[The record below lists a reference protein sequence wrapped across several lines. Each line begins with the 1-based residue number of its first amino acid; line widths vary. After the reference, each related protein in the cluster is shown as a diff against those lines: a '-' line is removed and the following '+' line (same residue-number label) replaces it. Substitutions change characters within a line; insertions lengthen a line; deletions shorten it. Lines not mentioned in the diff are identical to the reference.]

1 MQSVSTFSVGSA
13 SGPLLVHTTSIASS
27 SSPSHYT
34 QANFRIAATGV
45 VLDVDKSSAIVK
57 KLKLTG
63 APYKIFKNTAFIKGV
78 FNSALECAKFE
89 GAALRTVSGIRGQV
103 RQTMSVSSLWTL
115 GGEIKSATLTRDI
128 FC

>member
-1 MQSVSTFSVGSA
+1 M
-13 SGPLLVHTTSIASS
+13 HTRTCT
-27 SSPSHYT
+27 HT

-63 APYKIFKNTAFIKGV
+63 APYKIFKNTAFIKGM

-103 RQTMSVSSLWTL
+103 REAMSVVCGYLLLRGSGDKPCCFTGKLTCVSLYCYSHEL
-115 GGEIKSATLTRDI
+115 AMVM
-128 FC
+128 F

>member
-1 MQSVSTFSVGSA
+1 M
-13 SGPLLVHTTSIASS
+13 
-27 SSPSHYT
+27 
-34 QANFRIAATGV
+34 

-63 APYKIFKNTAFIKGV
+63 APYKIFKNTAFIKGM

-103 RQTMSVSSLWTL
+103 RQVMSISSLWTS
-115 GGEIKSATLTRDI
+115 GGGRVPLFHFHTLAI
-128 FC
+128 

>member
-1 MQSVSTFSVGSA
+1 M
-13 SGPLLVHTTSIASS
+13 HTRTCT
-27 SSPSHYT
+27 HT

-63 APYKIFKNTAFIKGV
+63 APYKIFKNTAFIKGM

-103 RQTMSVSSLWTL
+103 REAMSVVCGLQ
-115 GGEIKSATLTRDI
+115 GERSRVPLLHMHI